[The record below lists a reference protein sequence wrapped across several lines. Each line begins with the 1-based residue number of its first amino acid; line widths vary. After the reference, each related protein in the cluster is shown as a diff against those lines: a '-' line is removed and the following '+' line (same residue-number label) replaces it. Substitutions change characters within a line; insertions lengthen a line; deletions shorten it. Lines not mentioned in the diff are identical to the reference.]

1 MTDGSAEPGGGG
13 AMHGKTVLVT
23 GGTGGIGLATAT
35 GLAGLGAHVGIVG
48 RSAERG
54 AAAADAV
61 RRTVPAAQVDV
72 FVADLSAQAEVR
84 RLATEVRDAYPRL
97 AVLVNNV
104 GGYWVQVSA
113 ERTGTAEEALQ

>member
-13 AMHGKTVLVT
+13 AMHGKTVLV
-23 GGTGGIGLATAT
+23 TGGIGLATAT